1 MRAGRVALT
10 VSARRAARRWISVA
24 GAARS

>member
-10 VSARRAARRWISVA
+10 VSARRAAAVDF
-24 GAARS
+24 GGGCGEE

>member
-10 VSARRAARRWISVA
+10 VSVRRAAAVDF
-24 GAARS
+24 GGGCGEE